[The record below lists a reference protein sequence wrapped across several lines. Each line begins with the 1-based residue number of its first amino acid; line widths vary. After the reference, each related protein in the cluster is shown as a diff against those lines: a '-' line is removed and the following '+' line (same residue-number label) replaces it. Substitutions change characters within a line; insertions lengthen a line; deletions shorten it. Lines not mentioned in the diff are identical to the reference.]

1 MNIIPTHKGIGKNSH
16 SFLAFLLFV
25 CLSLMPMLVQ
35 AQKENNIT
43 LKAQSESV
51 ENVFNQI
58 SKQTGLKFFYDQET
72 VNNVPLVTIQVTNA
86 TLQSVLDK
94 ITIQTKLCFRSRKRA
109 MHKPLSVLPY
119 KSKELPPEPLL
130 ISMVSSTCL
139 PKPARH

>member
-94 ITIQTKLCFRSRKRA
+94 ITVQTKLCFNRKI
-109 MHKPLSVLPY
+109 KPSLSA
-119 KSKELPPEPLL
+119 LL
-130 ISMVSSTCL
+130 
-139 PKPARH
+139 R